1 MREVAV
7 VSAVRTPGGKAGKG
21 SFYDTRPEWLGS
33 LCVKEAVKRAAI
45 DPAEIGDVIFGC
57 ATPEYA
63 TGGNVARSISLYAGF
78 PVTVPALTV
87 NRFCASGLQAVAFGA
102 EGIISGRC
110 DVVMAGGIEHMS
122 MVALGGVYR
131 PNPDALLSDLPNQYI
146 SMGQTADN
154 VARRY
159 DISRVDQEAFAV
171 NSHKK
176 AAAAYAAERFK
187 DELVPVPVKKV
198 TLNEKGE
205 RVTREWIVSADEG
218 IRPDTSMEALA
229 RLRPAF
235 TAKGTVTAGTSSQTT
250 DGAAAVLL
258 MEADKAKQA
267 GIKPLG
273 YFRGFAVA
281 GCNPDEMG
289 IGPVF
294 AIPKVLAQVGLR
306 LEDIGLFELN
316 EAFAS
321 QSLYCI
327 RKLGL
332 NPDIVNVNGGAI
344 ALGHPLGATGAK
356 LTATLL
362 HEMQRRDVR
371 YGIVTMCIGGGQ
383 GAAGVFELCG

>member
-1 MREVAV
+1 MREVAI

-33 LCVKEAVKRAAI
+33 LCVKEAVKRAEI

-63 TGGNVARSISLYAGF
+63 TGGNVARSISLFSGF
-78 PVTVPALTV
+78 PVTVPAVTV
-87 NRFCASGLQAVAFGA
+87 NRFCASGLQAIAFGA

-110 DVVMAGGIEHMS
+110 DTVMAGGIEHMS

-131 PNPDALLSDLPNQYI
+131 PNPDALSSPLPNQYI

-154 VARRY
+154 VAKRY
-159 DISRVDQEAFAV
+159 DITRADQEVFAM

-187 DELVPVPVKKV
+187 DELVPVPVKKTV
-198 TLNEKGE
+198 LNEKGE

-218 IRPDTSMEALA
+218 IRPDTTLEALA
-229 RLRPAF
+229 KLRPAF
-235 TAKGTVTAGTSSQTT
+235 TARGTATAGTSSQTT

-258 MEADKAKQA
+258 MDADTAAKK

-273 YFRGFAVA
+273 FFRGFAVA
-281 GCNPDEMG
+281 GCEPDEMG

-294 AIPKVLAQVGLR
+294 AIPKVLKQVGLT
-306 LEDIGLFELN
+306 LDDIGLIELN

-356 LTATLL
+356 LSATLL
-362 HEMQRRDVR
+362 YEMKRRNVR
-371 YGIVTMCIGGGQ
+371 YGLVSMCIGGGQ
-383 GAAGVFELCG
+383 GAAGIFELCQ

>member
-1 MREVAV
+1 MREAV
-7 VSAVRTPGGKAGKG
+7 IVSAVRTPGGKAGKG
-21 SFYDTRPEWLGS
+21 SFYDTRPEWLGK
-33 LCVKEAVKRAAI
+33 LCIEEAVKRAPI
-45 DPAEIGDVIFGC
+45 DPAEIGDVIIGC
-57 ATPEYA
+57 AAPEYA
-63 TGGNVARSISLYAGF
+63 TGSNIARSISLYAGF
-78 PVTVPALTV
+78 PVTVPAVTI

-110 DVVMAGGIEHMS
+110 DAVMAGGVEHMT
-122 MVALGGVYR
+122 MVPLGGIAR
-131 PNPDALLSDLPNQYI
+131 PNPDILASPLPNQYI

-159 DISRVDQEAFAV
+159 DISREDQEAFAV
-171 NSHKK
+171 ASHQK
-176 AAAAYAAERFK
+176 ATAAYKAEKFK
-187 DELVPVPVKKV
+187 EELVPVPVKRV
-198 TLNEKGE
+198 SLNAKGE
-205 RVTREWIVSADEG
+205 RVTKEWVVSADEG

-235 TAKGTVTAGTSSQTT
+235 TARGTATAGTSSQTT

-258 MEADKAKQA
+258 MEAKAAASA
-267 GIKPLG
+267 GIKPLAVFKG
-273 YFRGFAVA
+273 YAVA

-294 AIPKVLAQVGLR
+294 AIPKVLQQVGLT
-306 LEDIGLFELN
+306 LDDIGLIELN

-356 LTATLL
+356 LTATLI
-362 HEMQRRDVR
+362 HEMRRRGVR
-371 YGIVTMCIGGGQ
+371 YGIVSMCVGGGQ
-383 GAAGVFELCG
+383 GAAGVFELCE